1 METLC
6 HSSSQQDSSTL
17 PHILNKIPVGI
28 LVFDDQ
34 ATVQFVNSAASD
46 LLNQPVDALVSTHYT
61 LTPVECKQYHFEYCP
76 VEDAN
81 PVLFEASLEPIQ
93 WNQKPAVLV
102 TFRKD
107 ESNIVNNKGNT
118 RDDEQSLTCRIL
130 RGGELL
136 GANAAF
142 LHHFHLSET
151 EISDKNIF
159 DYLTPAERLR
169 FEVNIALLDVKESTG
184 FVGTLR
190 QQKANKEQPCRLS
203 WKLDGIKNDRGE
215 ITEISVTANDVSA
228 WNLFCKNLHLPYDII
243 HNASEG
249 IMITDTSLNILAV
262 NKAFSKITG
271 YRPENVINTRITALF
286 NNLHTNEF
294 FADIV
299 SALKQNGCW
308 QGEIWSRRKNSDIFP
323 SMVHVRA
330 IHNLVPKQDYYVIYL
345 RDISSLK
352 EVENNLR
359 YSAYHDSLTNL
370 PNRSLFQEKLGK
382 ALVRA
387 HNEQQVAVLYLDLD
401 GFKTVNDSFGHDKGD
416 VLLKAV
422 SERLS
427 NVVRQGDTVF
437 RMGGDEF
444 TIVLEGLALD
454 SVVGVS
460 AIAQRIINS
469 FSQPFNVDHRDLYI
483 TPSIGISSFPND
495 GKDVVTLL
503 RNADI
508 AMYRAKELGKNNY
521 QFYSQELRNL
531 ACKRL
536 EMERDLRLA
545 LERGEFQLEYQPIVD
560 FKTRA
565 PIGIEALI
573 RWKHP
578 TVGMIYPNEF
588 IPFAESNGLIS
599 PIGDWVL
606 RTACWHSQSL
616 INQGIPPLATAVNI
630 SARQLSN
637 QHLLNTIE
645 DILSSS
651 KMPSCSLVLEITES
665 VLMENL
671 QQTADTLKNLRDL
684 GVRIS
689 IDDFGT
695 GYSSLN
701 SLMRLPID
709 SLKIDKS
716 FIADITNNQQ
726 SLSLVRGIISIGHNL
741 ELNVVAEGVETG
753 QQADLLIA
761 NGCDHMQG
769 YHFGRPMSYEKLLD
783 FLRPN

>member
-28 LVFDDQ
+28 LIIDEQ
-34 ATVQFVNSAASD
+34 AIIQFVNAAASA
-46 LLNQPVDALVSTHYT
+46 LLNQAVDALVSTHYT
-61 LTPVECKQYHFEYCP
+61 FTPVECKQFQFEYRP
-76 VEDAN
+76 VQDTR
-81 PVLFEASLEPIQ
+81 PVIFQAALEPIN
-93 WNQKPAVLV
+93 WNQKPAFLV
-102 TFRKD
+102 TFKKV
-107 ESNIVNNKGNT
+107 ESNIVNNQNNT
-118 RDDEQSLTCRIL
+118 CDAEQPLTCRIL
-130 RGGELL
+130 HNGEIL
-136 GANAAF
+136 GANVAF
-142 LHHFHLSET
+142 LHHFHLPET
-151 EISDKNIF
+151 EISNKNIF
-159 DYLTPAERLR
+159 DFLTPAERLR

-184 FVGTLR
+184 FVGAMR

-215 ITEISVTANDVSA
+215 ITEISVTAIDVSA
-228 WNLFCKNLHLPYDII
+228 WNLFCKNLQLPYDII
-243 HNASEG
+243 YNASEG
-249 IMITDTSLNILAV
+249 IMITDTDLNILAV

-294 FADIV
+294 FADIL
-299 SALKQNGCW
+299 SALKQNNCW

-323 SMVHVRA
+323 SMVNVRA
-330 IHNLVPKQDYYVIYL
+330 IHNLIPKQDYYVIYL

-382 ALVRA
+382 ALARA

-469 FSQPFNVDHRDLYI
+469 FAQPFNVDQRDLYI

-545 LERGEFQLEYQPIVD
+545 LEHGEFQLEYQPIVD
-560 FKTRA
+560 FRTRA

-616 INQGIPPLATAVNI
+616 INQGVPPLATAVNI

-645 DILSSS
+645 DILESS

-671 QQTADTLKNLRDL
+671 QQTAETLKNLRDL

>member
-1 METLC
+1 METLY

-17 PHILNKIPVGI
+17 HQILNKIPLGI

-34 ATVQFVNSAASD
+34 AVIQFVNSAASS
-46 LLNQPVDALVSTHYT
+46 LLKQPVEALVHTHYT
-61 LTPVECKQYHFEYCP
+61 LTPVDCKQYKFEYRP
-76 VEDAN
+76 VEGAN
-81 PVLFEASLEPIQ
+81 PVLFQAELEPVH

-102 TFRKD
+102 TFGKD
-107 ESNIVNNKGNT
+107 ESNNT
-118 RDDEQSLTCRIL
+118 FHQGYDRHDWQPLTCRIL
-130 RGGELL
+130 RNGEMLE
-136 GANAAF
+136 ANAAF
-142 LHHFHLSET
+142 LHHFHLSKT
-151 EISDKNIF
+151 DITGQSIF
-159 DYLTPAERLR
+159 NLLTPPERLR

-184 FVGTLR
+184 FIGVMR
-190 QQKANKEQPCRLS
+190 HPKEHNEQPCRLS
-203 WKLDGIKNDRGE
+203 WKLGGIKNDSGE
-215 ITEISVTANDVSA
+215 ITEIHVTANDVSA
-228 WNLFCKNLHLPYDII
+228 WNLFCKNLQLPYDII
-243 HNASEG
+243 HNASDG
-249 IMITDTSLNILAV
+249 IMITDTDLNILAV

-271 YRPENVINTRITALF
+271 YRPENVINTRITTLF
-286 NNLHTNEF
+286 NNLHTNDF
-294 FADIV
+294 IKDIFNV
-299 SALKQNGCW
+299 LKQNGFW

-323 SMVHVRA
+323 SMVNVRS

-370 PNRSLFQEKLGK
+370 PNRSLFHEKLGK
-382 ALVRA
+382 ALARA

-427 NVVRQGDTVF
+427 TVVRQEDTVF

-454 SVVGVS
+454 SVVGIS
-460 AIAQRIINS
+460 AITQRIINS
-469 FSQPFNVDHRDLYI
+469 FSQPFNIDHRDLYI

-531 ACKRL
+531 ASKRL

-560 FKTRA
+560 FKTRT

-573 RWKHP
+573 RWRHP

-616 INQGIPPLATAVNI
+616 ISQGIPSLATAVNI

-637 QHLLNTIE
+637 QHLVDTIE

-651 KMPSCSLVLEITES
+651 RIPSCSLVLEITES
-665 VLMENL
+665 VLMENF
-671 QQTADTLKNLRDL
+671 QQTAETLKKLRDL

-701 SLMRLPID
+701 SLMHLPID

-769 YHFGRPMSYEKLLD
+769 FHFGRPMSYEKLLD
-783 FLRPN
+783 FLRSN